1 MLIHEKMI
9 AIMKDV
15 SAIGKDEKNKMQ
27 GFNFR
32 GIDTVYNDL
41 HNLFKKHE
49 VFCLTE
55 VLDDK
60 TEERKTSKGGN
71 LIYRVLKIKFSFVA
85 LDGSTCE
92 SIVIGE
98 GMDSGDKA
106 SNKAMSIG
114 HKYALLQAFLIPTDD
129 RMKDPDYITPPKSE
143 PQKNGSDQKNSA
155 LDKIINT
162 LDAAIVECNSHI
174 RAINEAPISEEEK
187 ASLIEMYNKKDNNVK
202 EAFFKG
208 FIQNKLRG

>member
-9 AIMKDV
+9 AIMKDI

-32 GIDTVYNDL
+32 GIDTIYNEL

-49 VFCLTE
+49 VFCLPE

-60 TEERKTSKGGN
+60 SEERKTAKGGT
-71 LIYRVLKIKFSFVA
+71 LIYRILKIKFHFVSI
-85 LDGSTCE
+85 DGSSVE
-92 SIVIGE
+92 SVVIGE

-129 RMKDPDYITPPKSE
+129 KEKDPDYNTPPKSNKVE
-143 PQKNGSDQKNSA
+143 MVKNTFNAKVEF
-155 LDKIINT
+155 DKDN
-162 LDAAIVECNSHI
+162 AILEI
-174 RAINEAPISEEEK
+174 EK
-187 ASLIEMYNKKDNNVK
+187 AMDVMKWDEMEKESIRSEYNKIQS
-202 EAFFKG
+202 KG
-208 FIQNKLRG
+208 GFVELYKLVMGGKK

>member
-1 MLIHEKMI
+1 MALIHEKMI
-9 AIMKDV
+9 AIMKDI

-49 VFCLTE
+49 VFCLTD

-60 TEERKTSKGGN
+60 TEERTTRNGGN
-71 LIYRVLKIKFSFVA
+71 LIYRILKIKFSFVA
-85 LDGSTCE
+85 LDGSSVE

-129 RMKDPDYITPPKSE
+129 KEKDPDYNTPPKSTKTE
-143 PQKNGSDQKNSA
+143 Q
-155 LDKIINT
+155 
-162 LDAAIVECNSHI
+162 
-174 RAINEAPISEEEK
+174 
-187 ASLIEMYNKKDNNVK
+187 VK
-202 EAFFKG
+202 ETFQAEEIKPPFNRMKAIESIESLMIKKNWPPEEVAVVKDMIKDAKTKEDFASIYKRVEES
-208 FIQNKLRG
+208 K

>member
-9 AIMKDV
+9 GIMKDI
-15 SAIGKDEKNKMQ
+15 SAIGKEEKNKMQ

-49 VFCLTE
+49 IFCLTE

-60 TEERKTSKGGN
+60 TEERKTAKGGN
-71 LIYRVLKIKFSFVA
+71 LIYRVLKVKFSFVA
-85 LDGSTCE
+85 VDGSSVD

-129 RMKDPDYITPPKSE
+129 KEKDPDYNTPPKNTKTEQVKNTFNAETVSE
-143 PQKNGSDQKNSA
+143 KKEFNRMNA
-155 LDKIINT
+155 IDKIES
-162 LDAAIVECNSHI
+162 LMVKKAW
-174 RAINEAPISEEEK
+174 PEEEIAVVRGMMHDAK
-187 ASLIEMYNKKDNNVK
+187 TREDFASIYNRVEGAK
-202 EAFFKG
+202 
-208 FIQNKLRG
+208 